1 MTSAFL
7 DSLAAIPSTA
17 GHTLLTLTMAALLA
31 ALMAI
36 VRPMRRTIS
45 PRPPHVVQAQIL
57 LGIVGAA
64 IMIIV
69 AESLARAF
77 AVVGAAG
84 LVRYRAR
91 IDDPKD
97 AGVMLVTLAVGLA
110 TGVGRVDFAVV
121 ATLFCLVVLW
131 VLEFFEP
138 PARQRFDL
146 WIGTDTDAS
155 KMQPLVER
163 LFAQKAVSFQ
173 LREVTHNDLHYDV
186 TVPFNIKIRKLSRMI
201 RKLDGKHNGTTV
213 EWDLYAPSEA
223 HQ

>member
-1 MTSAFL
+1 MTPSVL
-7 DSLAAIPSTA
+7 ESLAAIRTTG
-17 GHTLLTLTMAALLA
+17 GHILLTLTVAAVLAALLA
-31 ALMAI
+31 V

-45 PRPPHVVQAQIL
+45 PRPAHVAQAQIL

-91 IDDPKD
+91 IEDPKD

-121 ATLFCLVVLW
+121 ATLFCILVLW
-131 VLEFFEP
+131 VLEYFEP
-138 PARQRFDL
+138 AARQRFDL
-146 WIGTDTDAS
+146 WVGTDTDAS
-155 KMQPLVER
+155 KLQPLVEQ
-163 LFAQKAVSFQ
+163 LFRQKDVLFT
-173 LREVTHNDLHYDV
+173 LREATHNDLHYDV
-186 TVPFNIKIRKLSRMI
+186 TVPFNTKVRKLSRLI
-201 RKLDGKHNGTTV
+201 RRLDGKNNGTTV
-213 EWDLYAPSEA
+213 EWELHQPREA
-223 HQ
+223 RT